1 MNRSTRQLMLLLHL
15 LLFLSGLSL
24 VAMGTWVTAG
34 GGGPFLHLLGPFSN
48 QLLRFLNIGLL
59 CIAMGTTLVLLGA
72 LGGCAAHWESKC
84 LLLTFFSIV
93 LIIFICET
101 AAGVVALAYS
111 SFAQGIL
118 KAWAVPA
125 LQNDYGSDPTVTGI
139 WNYTMVELKCCGFS
153 NYTDFLGSKVEEQ
166 NGTGLP
172 PSCCSTNIAPCSPA
186 EAARSPVQGCFDPIL
201 KTLRKH
207 TCAVGGVAAGVGLLE
222 IAAMIVSMYLF
233 SHLDEKV
240 S

>member
-1 MNRSTRQLMLLLHL
+1 MIRSTRQMMPLLHL

-34 GGGPFLHLLGPFSN
+34 GDPFLHLLGPFSN
-48 QLLRFLNIGLL
+48 QLLRFVNVGLL

-84 LLLTFFSIV
+84 LLLTA
-93 LIIFICET
+93 E
-101 AAGVVALAYS
+101 
-111 SFAQGIL
+111 GIL

-139 WNYTMVELKCCGFS
+139 WNATMAELKCCGFS
-153 NYTDFLGSKVEEQ
+153 NYTDLLGSEVEQQ
-166 NGTGLP
+166 NGISLP

-207 TCAVGGVAAGVGLLE
+207 TCTVGGVAAGLGLLE

>member
-1 MNRSTRQLMLLLHL
+1 MIRSARQTMPLLHL
-15 LLFLSGLSL
+15 LLLLSGLSL
-24 VAMGTWVTAG
+24 VAMGTWVTA

-48 QLLRFLNIGLL
+48 QLLRFVNIGLL

-84 LLLTFFSIV
+84 LLLTLFSIV
-93 LIIFICET
+93 LIIFISET
-101 AAGVVALAYS
+101 AAGVVALVYS
-111 SFAQGIL
+111 SFAEGIL

-139 WNYTMVELKCCGFS
+139 WNATMAELKCCGFS
-153 NYTDFLGSKVEEQ
+153 NYTDFLGSELEER

-201 KTLRKH
+201 RTLRKH
-207 TCAVGGVAAGVGLLE
+207 TCAVGGVAAAVGVLE